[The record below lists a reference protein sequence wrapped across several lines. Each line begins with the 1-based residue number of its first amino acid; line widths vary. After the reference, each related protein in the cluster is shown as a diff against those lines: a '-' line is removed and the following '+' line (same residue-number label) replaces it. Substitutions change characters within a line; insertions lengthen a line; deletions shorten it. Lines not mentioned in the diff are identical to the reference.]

1 MKILIRNAVFS
12 FMAAIILLL
21 IVSCVDSDEPDN
33 TDDDNAITYGP
44 VNLGTKL
51 NVKSQ
56 QVWMPNYDT
65 GKVSQMLLKFTGNR
79 TIDVIAVLITG
90 YDSDG
95 NPVSSIA
102 SVGSGKIEKGI
113 LSFKVETMGDSN
125 LLDSDE
131 LLLYFFNEWYL
142 DKDGNNNI
150 SIDTAGVK
158 GNIITLVSLYKDDS
172 NTTPVEGVIR
182 EGFSGTEDS
191 LTGEYI
197 YYIYVNKNCKI
208 TAKYDVVKTGLDY
221 TYNKFEL
228 SLKNGWNTILKSET
242 YTTAGKSS
250 YSMKVL
256 NPSIRWVMQKM

>member
-12 FMAAIILLL
+12 FMAAVILLL

-33 TDDDNAITYGP
+33 KVDDNAITYGP
-44 VNLGTKL
+44 VNLGEQL
-51 NVKSQ
+51 NVKDQ
-56 QVWMPNYDT
+56 QVWMPNYNT
-65 GKVSQMLLKFTGNR
+65 GKVSQMLLKFTGDRN
-79 TIDVIAVLITG
+79 IDVITEVVK
-90 YDSDG
+90 DDG
-95 NPVSSIA
+95 EGNLSSSVK

-113 LSFKVETMGDSN
+113 LSFNVDAINDSN
-125 LLDSDE
+125 LLESDD

-142 DKDGNNNI
+142 VKDGNNNI
-150 SIDTAGVK
+150 SVDPTDVK
-158 GNIITLVSLYKDDS
+158 GNLITLVTQYKDDS
-172 NTTPVEGVIR
+172 NTIPIEGVIR
-182 EGFSGTEDS
+182 EGFSGTDNS

-197 YYIYVNKNCKI
+197 YYIYVNKDCKI
-208 TAKYDVVKTGLDY
+208 TAGEVKIEELDY

-242 YTTAGKSS
+242 YTTTGQSS